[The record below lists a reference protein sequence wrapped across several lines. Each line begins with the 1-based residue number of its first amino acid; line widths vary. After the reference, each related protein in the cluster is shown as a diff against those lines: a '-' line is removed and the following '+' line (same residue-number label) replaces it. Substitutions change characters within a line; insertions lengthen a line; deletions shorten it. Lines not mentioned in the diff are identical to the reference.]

1 MNIWGLPK
9 ITANR
14 NVVTPALD
22 SAFRKIHVNPTS
34 LNNFSLSW
42 NPWMHCWN
50 IDSRSTLSYLSSAQ
64 SLHHQDPCSYPVL
77 PQGGAAGVLVVERLY
92 SGRRSLGSHRHL
104 QVVYGLSQWQQ
115 LRKQKNTP
123 GWVIYSKWDW
133 DTRDVFEL
141 ISIPL
146 ICYLSE
152 RTEQKKW
159 SKSSSIY
166 WTNTDTFRFLLPTM
180 SMPLPGTAICNWV
193 KTYDRVSN
201 MKNNCITNNEYC

>member
-104 QVVYGLSQWQQ
+104 WVVSGLSQWQQ
-115 LRKQKNTP
+115 LRKQKNIIIN
-123 GWVIYSKWDW
+123 VIYSKWDW

-166 WTNTDTFRFLLPTM
+166 
-180 SMPLPGTAICNWV
+180 
-193 KTYDRVSN
+193 
-201 MKNNCITNNEYC
+201 

>member
-104 QVVYGLSQWQQ
+104 WVVYGLSQWQQ

-146 ICYLSE
+146 ICYLWE
-152 RTEQKKW
+152 DRTEEVIKIIFDLLNKYRHIQISVTNYEHASARNSHLQL
-159 SKSSSIY
+159 SKNIRPS
-166 WTNTDTFRFLLPTM
+166 
-180 SMPLPGTAICNWV
+180 
-193 KTYDRVSN
+193 
-201 MKNNCITNNEYC
+201 E